1 MLYFI
6 RAQNCQRGVFSTP
19 PLKNHPAFSQLTG
32 QSDHVG
38 AGTLPATLTQK
49 EPRFISPQEDSKR
62 RKPQARAAV
71 LWFEV
76 MMHSQSDAAFVFKQS
91 YLCQTS
97 PTQATEDEDKRLTHF
112 LSPVPV
118 AVTQGGESCPGCH
131 ILAGD
136 PRCTPWGVGASPH
149 GTPSLRVSW
158 TWGRHGFAGKGA
170 EVCSPRSAVANTPGR
185 KLERVT
191 VLLSFCHM

>member
-1 MLYFI
+1 MPYFI

-38 AGTLPATLTQK
+38 VGTLPATLTQK
-49 EPRFISPQEDSKR
+49 ELRFISPQEDSKR

-76 MMHSQSDAAFVFKQS
+76 MMRSQSDAAFVFKQS
-91 YLCQTS
+91 FLCQTS

-170 EVCSPRSAVANTPGR
+170 EVCSPRGAVANTPGR

-191 VLLSFCHM
+191 VLLSFCHI